1 MQKNTIFSELSH
13 WNSDK
18 LGAANNG
25 PIKKTYYGLNVR
37 EKKVSY

>member
-18 LGAANNG
+18 LGTANNG
-25 PIKKTYYGLNVR
+25 PIKKTYCMNYMS
-37 EKKVSY
+37 EK